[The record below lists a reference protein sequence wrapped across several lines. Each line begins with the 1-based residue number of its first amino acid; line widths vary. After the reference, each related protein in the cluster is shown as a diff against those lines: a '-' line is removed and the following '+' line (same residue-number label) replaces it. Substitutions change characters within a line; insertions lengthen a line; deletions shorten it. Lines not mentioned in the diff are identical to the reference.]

1 MTALLATF
9 YARHFVIGGLYS
21 TSATFSLLLQRL
33 KMVTSRSVDWEALLK
48 KLRFSIALIHDGRI
62 GPFQQEEHTLNHIF
76 GVCTSQLY
84 QGSTAGELS
93 AFGFS
98 GRPEDRYD
106 FKTARRK
113 RDQIEAHEPVICLTL
128 SISIEAF
135 RSLIERKKSEIAGPA
150 VALNL
155 DDANIEEGSPVLVED
170 PEGWQGKSNVIFSC
184 MVPTWIVL
192 LKDFKV
198 SLEFTPQPF
207 LLDTLPAKV
216 FECSVHHYNNVRLST
231 KLPLSILTGL
241 HLPEENGPLSQGVK
255 LVRIGASTPD
265 ESKKVQITHKI
276 IFSKNENRIERI
288 VSGNPKDQ
296 EVKPMSISTTLGS
309 ISLTR

>member
-48 KLRFSIALIHDGRI
+48 KLRISIALIHDGRI

-84 QGSTAGELS
+84 QGSTAEELS

-113 RDQIEAHEPVICLTL
+113 RDQIEAHEPK
-128 SISIEAF
+128 SIW
-135 RSLIERKKSEIAGPA
+135 KAGPA